1 MQLVSYNSVLVTKQ
15 KYRMHLM
22 EKKRHVI
29 NIMSVSLYDIY
40 LQCFISDVTLHH
52 AVGARALNKL

>member
-22 EKKRHVI
+22 EKKTCDQH
-29 NIMSVSLYDIY
+29 NECESV
-40 LQCFISDVTLHH
+40 
-52 AVGARALNKL
+52 